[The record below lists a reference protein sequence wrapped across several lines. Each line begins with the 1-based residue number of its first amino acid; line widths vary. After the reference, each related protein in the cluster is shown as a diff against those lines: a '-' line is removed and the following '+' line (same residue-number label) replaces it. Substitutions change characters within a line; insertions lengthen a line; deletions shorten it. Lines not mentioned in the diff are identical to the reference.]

1 MLGGMTEHARQRT
14 ERNGIMERLGVKTRD
29 IRFFSAKND
38 CIVCVHSRQARD
50 YAKYLEDQSWVAAY
64 EPNFPL
70 NADRFAQVLPVDIR
84 PDYFH
89 VPWSSDFFLTY
100 ADGRKGARELAQ
112 AADLRKRAV
121 VERLELSR
129 RYWKAFGIDEWKV
142 VLTDAGN

>member
-1 MLGGMTEHARQRT
+1 MCWDIREHARQRT

-70 NADRFAQVLPVDIR
+70 NADRFAQCSL
-84 PDYFH
+84 
-89 VPWSSDFFLTY
+89 
-100 ADGRKGARELAQ
+100 
-112 AADLRKRAV
+112 
-121 VERLELSR
+121 
-129 RYWKAFGIDEWKV
+129 
-142 VLTDAGN
+142 